1 MLGKRH
7 LKAPVPSL
15 LLFTHSCAAVGGEP
29 GFESGSPT
37 YPWEALNRLP
47 PAHTFISSSVKWAS
61 HSIGLAKIFVQIFPY
76 HLTCIH
82 AKSLQLR
89 PTLQTCGL
97 LPARLLGPW
106 DSPGKNT
113 GVGCHAL
120 LQGGGTQ
127 GSNLRLL
134 RLLRWQAGSLPPAP
148 LEMATRSSILV
159 WKILWTE
166 EPGRLQST
174 ESQRVRHN

>member
-1 MLGKRH
+1 MLEKRN

-15 LLFTHSCAAVGGEP
+15 LLFTHICAAVGGEP

-37 YPWEALNRLP
+37 YPREALKRLP
-47 PAHTFISSSVKWAS
+47 HTHTFISSSVKWAS
-61 HSIGLAKIFVQIFPY
+61 HSIGLAKKFVQIFPY

-82 AKSLQLR
+82 TKSLQLR

-113 GVGCHAL
+113 GVGCRAL

-134 RLLRWQAGSLPPAP
+134 RLLRWQAGSLRLAP
-148 LEMATRSSILV
+148 VEMAARSVFLSG
-159 WKILWTE
+159 KSY
-166 EPGRLQST
+166 G
-174 ESQRVRHN
+174 QRSLAGYSP